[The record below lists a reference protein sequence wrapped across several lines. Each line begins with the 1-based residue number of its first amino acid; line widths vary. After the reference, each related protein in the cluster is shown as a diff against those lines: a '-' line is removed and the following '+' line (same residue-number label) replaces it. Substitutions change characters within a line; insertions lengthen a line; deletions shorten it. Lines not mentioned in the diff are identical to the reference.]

1 MLLFALTIFVSAF
14 LLFQVQPVISK
25 AILPWFG
32 GAAGV
37 WNTCML
43 FFQAALLGGY
53 TYAHWLQAQPAKRQ
67 RQVHL
72 ALLGLSLLSLP
83 ILPSVTWKP
92 TGAEDPIFRILG
104 LLATTIGL
112 PYFLLSTT
120 SPLLQAWYV
129 RETKTGIPW
138 RLFALSNAASLAALL
153 TYPVLVEPNLSVPQQ
168 AWVWSGAYALF
179 IVLAGLV
186 AWKFAAVDTPHTE
199 TADAEPAPAPTFGLR
214 TLWVSLAACASVL
227 LLGVTTH
234 MTQDV
239 AAIPFLWV
247 IPLAVYLL
255 TFILCFETS
264 KAYRRVVFMP
274 ALVAALYSFA
284 RILARE
290 DWSLTVTEDIA
301 MSAAVLFTC
310 CMVCHGELAAL
321 KPAPRYLTGYF
332 VSLSLGGALGGLF
345 VGFIAPVLFNAY
357 YELNIGLWLSGALA
371 VVVIAREGLST
382 TRQKLV
388 LLTMLIALGAYGA
401 WHVKIKKGEI
411 GGVEL
416 AVRNFYG
423 HLHVTKYGEVGQ
435 VGAARQLVHGQINH
449 GQQLLD
455 PARRMTPSSYF
466 CVQSGAGRA
475 SLARTEGVPR
485 KVGILGLGCGAL
497 LGYARKEDDYRLYEI
512 NPQVFEIAKK
522 NFTFMTETPA
532 KITEVL
538 GDGRLSLEREA
549 PQQFDLLFMD
559 AFSGDSIPVH
569 LVTREAF
576 DLYARHMKP
585 DAILVVNITNN
596 YLNLLPVVATAAKR
610 LGKVTVE
617 IEDEPAEGDEEC
629 YVSHYALV
637 MSPERYAAT
646 PELSKQSKLIEP
658 TPGFRE
664 WTDAFSNLFAIVRR

>member
-32 GAAGV
+32 GSAGV

-53 TYAHWLQAQPAKRQ
+53 TYTHWLQGQPAKRQ
-67 RQVHL
+67 RQIHL

-83 ILPSVTWKP
+83 ILPSASWKP
-92 TGAEDPIFRILG
+92 IGGEEPIWRILG

-129 RETKTGIPW
+129 RHTKTGIPW

-153 TYPVLVEPNLSVPQQ
+153 TYPVLVEPALSVPQQ
-168 AWVWSGAYALF
+168 AWVWSGVYGLF
-179 IVLAGLV
+179 LVLAGLV
-186 AWKFAAVDTPHTE
+186 AWKFAAVEVPVDATE
-199 TADAEPAPAPTFGLR
+199 EAPALPPTLGLR
-214 TLWVSLAACASVL
+214 ALWVALAACASIL
-227 LLGVTTH
+227 LLGITTH

-264 KAYRRVVFMP
+264 KAYHRIVFLP
-274 ALVAALYSFA
+274 ALAVALYVFA
-284 RILARE
+284 RVLDRD
-290 DWSLTVTEDIA
+290 DWSLKVTENIA
-301 MSAAVLFTC
+301 MSAAVLFVC

-321 KPAPRYLTGYF
+321 KPAPRFLTGYF

-345 VGFIAPVLFNAY
+345 VGLIAPLLFNAY
-357 YELNIGLWLSGALA
+357 YELNIGLLLCAALA
-371 VVVIAREGLST
+371 AIVVARAGYET
-382 TRQKLV
+382 KARKL
-388 LLTMLIALGAYGA
+388 LLLAMLIAVGAYGA
-401 WHVKIKKGEI
+401 WMVKIKKEEI

-416 AVRNFYG
+416 ATRNFYG
-423 HLHVTKYGEVGQ
+423 HLHITVYGEVGQ
-435 VGAARQLVHGQINH
+435 SGSARQLIHGQINH

-455 PARRMTPSSYF
+455 PARRMVPSSYF
-466 CVQSGAGRA
+466 CKESGAGRA

-485 KVGILGLGCGAL
+485 KVGIIGLGCGAL
-497 LGYARKEDDYRLYEI
+497 LGYARKGDDYRLYEI
-512 NPQVFEIAKK
+512 NPQVFDIAKTH
-522 NFTFMTETPA
+522 FTFMTETPA
-532 KITEVL
+532 AVTEVL
-538 GDGRLSLEREA
+538 GDGRLSLERDP
-549 PQQFDLLFMD
+549 PQNFDLLFMD

-569 LVTREAF
+569 LVTKEAF
-576 DLYARHMKP
+576 ELFERHLKR

-596 YLNLLPVVATAAKR
+596 YLDLRPVVATAAKR
-610 LGKVTVE
+610 FGKIA
-617 IEDEPAEGDEEC
+617 IEVDNEPDESNEEC
-629 YVSHYALV
+629 FLSHYALI

-646 PELSKQSKLIEP
+646 PDFRVNSKLIEP

>member
-1 MLLFALTIFVSAF
+1 MILFGLTIFVSAF

-53 TYAHWLQAQPAKRQ
+53 TYAHWLQAQTARRQ
-67 RQVHL
+67 RQVHF

-83 ILPSVTWKP
+83 ILPSAGWKP
-92 TGAEDPIFRILG
+92 LGNEDPIWRILG

-129 RETKTGIPW
+129 RATKTGVPW

-153 TYPVLVEPNLSVPQQ
+153 TYPVVVEPRLSVPEQ
-168 AWVWSGAYALF
+168 AWVWTGAYGLF
-179 IVLAGLV
+179 LVLAGMV
-186 AWKFAAVDTPHTE
+186 AWRFAAADEAEVERDTEP
-199 TADAEPAPAPTFGLR
+199 AAEPAWGLR
-214 TLWVSLAACASVL
+214 TLWVALAACPSIL
-227 LLGVTTH
+227 LLGITTH

-264 KAYRRVVFMP
+264 KAYQRVVFLP
-274 ALVAALYSFA
+274 ALAVGLSYFGKALDGH
-284 RILARE
+284 E
-290 DWSLTVTEDIA
+290 WGLTVNENIA
-301 MSAAVLFTC
+301 LSAAVLFVC

-321 KPAPRYLTGYF
+321 KPSPKYLTGYF
-332 VSLSLGGALGGLF
+332 VTISLGGALGGLF
-345 VGFIAPVLFNAY
+345 VGMAAPMLFNTY
-357 YELNIGLWLSGALA
+357 YELNIGLWLAGALA
-371 VVVIAREGLST
+371 TVVVARGGMET
-382 TRQKLV
+382 PQRKV
-388 LLTMLIALGAYGA
+388 LLLAMLVGVGVYGA
-401 WHVKIKKGEI
+401 WMVKIKKSEI

-423 HLHVTKYGEVGQ
+423 HLHVTVWGKAGEN
-435 VGAARQLVHGQINH
+435 GAARQLVHGQINH

-455 PARRMTPSSYF
+455 PERRMVPSSYF
-466 CVQSGAGRA
+466 CRASGAGRA
-475 SLARTEGVPR
+475 SLARKEGVGQ
-485 KVGILGLGCGAL
+485 KVGVIGLGCGAL
-497 LGYARKEDDYRLYEI
+497 LGYGRKEDEYRLYEI
-512 NPQVFEIAKK
+512 NPQVFAIAKR
-522 NFTFMTETPA
+522 NFSFIRETPA
-532 KITEVL
+532 RVTEVL
-538 GDGRLSLEREA
+538 GDGRLSLERDS
-549 PQQFDLLFMD
+549 PQGFDLLFMD

-576 DLYARHMKP
+576 DLYMRHMKP

-596 YLNLLPVVATAAKR
+596 YLDLRPVVATAARR
-610 LGKVTVE
+610 LGKLAIE
-617 IEDEPAEGDEEC
+617 IEDTPDETDEEC
-629 YVSHYALV
+629 FLSHYALV

-646 PELSKQSKLIEP
+646 PELRVNSKPIEP

>member
-32 GAAGV
+32 GSAGV

-53 TYAHWLQAQPAKRQ
+53 TYAHWLQGQPAKRQ
-67 RQVHL
+67 RQIHL

-83 ILPSVTWKP
+83 ILPSVSWKP
-92 TGAEDPIFRILG
+92 VGGEEPIWRILG

-129 RETKTGIPW
+129 RHTKTGIPW

-153 TYPVLVEPNLSVPQQ
+153 TYPVLVEPALSVPQQ
-168 AWVWSGAYALF
+168 AWVWSGVYALF
-179 IVLAGLV
+179 LALAGTV
-186 AWKFAAVDTPHTE
+186 AWKFAAVETPI
-199 TADAEPAPAPTFGLR
+199 DAVDEAPALPPTFGLR
-214 TLWVSLAACASVL
+214 ALWVALAACASIL
-227 LLGVTTH
+227 LLGITTH

-264 KAYRRVVFMP
+264 KAYHRIVFLP
-274 ALVAALYSFA
+274 ALAVGLYVFA
-284 RILARE
+284 RVLDHE
-290 DWSLTVTEDIA
+290 DWSLNVTENICV
-301 MSAAVLFTC
+301 SAAVLFVC

-321 KPAPRYLTGYF
+321 KPAPRFLTGYF

-345 VGFIAPVLFNAY
+345 VGLIAPLLFNTY
-357 YELNIGLWLSGALA
+357 YELNIGLWMCGALA
-371 VVVIAREGLST
+371 AIVVARAGYET
-382 TRQKLV
+382 KFRKL
-388 LLTMLIALGAYGA
+388 LLLATLIAVGAYGA
-401 WHVKIKKGEI
+401 WMVKIKKEEI

-416 AVRNFYG
+416 ATRNFYG
-423 HLHVTKYGEVGQ
+423 HLHITVFGEVGQ
-435 VGAARQLVHGQINH
+435 SGAARQLIHGRINH

-455 PARRMTPSSYF
+455 PARRMIPSSYF
-466 CVQSGAGRA
+466 CKDSGAGRA

-485 KVGILGLGCGAL
+485 KVGIIGLGCGAL
-497 LGYARKEDDYRLYEI
+497 LGYGRKGDDYRLYEI
-512 NPQVFEIAKK
+512 NPQVFDIAKTH
-522 NFTFMTETPA
+522 FTFMTETPA
-532 KITEVL
+532 KVTEVL
-538 GDGRLSLEREA
+538 GDGRLSLERDP
-549 PQQFDLLFMD
+549 PQNFDLLFMD

-576 DLYARHMKP
+576 ELFERHLKQ

-596 YLNLLPVVATAAKR
+596 YLDLRPVVATAAKR
-610 LGKVTVE
+610 FGKIAIE
-617 IEDEPAEGDEEC
+617 IDNEPDESNEEC
-629 YVSHYALV
+629 FLSHYALV

-646 PELSKQSKLIEP
+646 PDFRVNSKLIEP

>member
-1 MLLFALTIFVSAF
+1 MLLFGWTIFVSAF

-53 TYAHWLQAQPAKRQ
+53 TYAHWLQGQPAKRQ
-67 RQVHL
+67 RRIHL
-72 ALLGLSLLSLP
+72 TILALSLLSLP
-83 ILPSVTWKP
+83 ILPSATWKP
-92 TGAEDPIFRILG
+92 IGNEEPIWRILG
-104 LLATTIGL
+104 LLASTIGL

-129 RETKTGIPW
+129 RNNKAGVPW

-153 TYPVLVEPNLSVPQQ
+153 TYPVLVEPVLSVSQQ
-168 AWVWSGAYALF
+168 AWIWSGVYAIFL
-179 IVLAGLV
+179 VLAGLV
-186 AWKFAAVDTPHTE
+186 AWKFAA
-199 TADAEPAPAPTFGLR
+199 ADAPHAVDDEPPAEAPALSLR
-214 TLWVSLAACASVL
+214 ALWVLLAACASVL
-227 LLGVTTH
+227 LLGITTH

-264 KAYRRVVFMP
+264 KAYHRAVFLP
-274 ALVAALYSFA
+274 ALAVALFVFA
-284 RILARE
+284 KLLERGE
-290 DWSLTVTEDIA
+290 WSVKAGGNIA
-301 MSAAVLFTC
+301 ISSAVLFIC

-321 KPAPRYLTGYF
+321 KPAPRFLTGYY

-345 VGFIAPVLFNAY
+345 VGLVAPLLFNAY
-357 YELNIGLWLSGALA
+357 YELNIGLWLCAALA
-371 VVVIAREGLST
+371 AIVVGRAGLAT
-382 TRQKLV
+382 ARQKLV
-388 LLTMLIALGAYGA
+388 LLAMLIAVGAYAA
-401 WHVKIKKGEI
+401 WMVKIKKDEI

-423 HLHVTKYGEVGQ
+423 HLHVTVWGSEGES
-435 VGAARQLVHGQINH
+435 GAARQLVHGQINH

-455 PARRMTPSSYF
+455 PARRMIPSSYF
-466 CVQSGAGRA
+466 CKESGAGRA
-475 SLARTEGVPR
+475 SLARPEGVPR
-485 KVGILGLGCGAL
+485 KVGIIGLGCGAL

-512 NPQVFEIAKK
+512 NPQVFDIARKH
-522 NFTFMTETPA
+522 FTFLTETPA

-538 GDGRLSLEREA
+538 GDGRLSLEREQ
-549 PQQFDLLFMD
+549 PQNFDLLFMD

-576 DLYARHMKP
+576 DLFARHMKP
-585 DAILVVNITNN
+585 DAVLVVNITNN
-596 YLNLLPVVATAAKR
+596 YLDLRPVVAAAAHR
-610 LGKVTVE
+610 LGKIAIE
-617 IEDEPAEGDEEC
+617 IEDTPHETDEEC
-629 YVSHYALV
+629 YISHYVLV
-637 MSPERYAAT
+637 TSPERYAAT
-646 PELSKQSKLIEP
+646 PDFRVNAKVLQP

-664 WTDAFSNLFAIVRR
+664 WTDGFSNLFAIVRR

>member
-1 MLLFALTIFVSAF
+1 MLLFGLTIFVSAF

-53 TYAHWLQAQPAKRQ
+53 TYAHWLQGQPAKRQ
-67 RQVHL
+67 RQVHIALL
-72 ALLGLSLLSLP
+72 ALSALSLP
-83 ILPSVTWKP
+83 ILPSVAWKP
-92 TGAEDPIFRILG
+92 IGNEEPIWRILG

-129 RETKTGIPW
+129 RHNRTGVPW

-153 TYPVLVEPNLSVPQQ
+153 TYPVLVEPALSVPQQ
-168 AWVWSGAYALF
+168 AWIWSGAYLVF
-179 IVLAGLV
+179 LGLGGFM
-186 AWKFAAVDTPHTE
+186 AWKFAAEDIPHEDT
-199 TADAEPAPAPTFGLR
+199 AEAPAEAPSTGLR
-214 TLWVSLAACASVL
+214 VLWVMLAACASIL

-247 IPLAVYLL
+247 IPLAVYLS

-264 KAYRRVVFMP
+264 KVYRRIVFLP
-274 ALVAALYSFA
+274 ALAGALYYFGKLLG
-284 RILARE
+284 RDNE
-290 DWSLTVTEDIA
+290 WSVTVTQNIA
-301 MSAAVLFTC
+301 ISAAVLFVC
-310 CMVCHGELAAL
+310 CMVCHGELASL
-321 KPAPRYLTGYF
+321 RPAPRYLTGYY

-345 VGFIAPVLFNAY
+345 VGLVAPLLFNAY
-357 YELNIGLWLSGALA
+357 YELNIGLWLSAALA
-371 VVVIAREGLST
+371 TVVVARTGLAT
-382 TRQKLV
+382 TARKLV
-388 LLTMLIALGAYGA
+388 LLAMLIAVGAYGA
-401 WHVKIKKGEI
+401 WMVEIKKNEI

-423 HLHVTKYGEVGQ
+423 HLHITIYGQ
-435 VGAARQLVHGQINH
+435 VGELGAARQLVHGQINH

-455 PARRMTPSSYF
+455 PARRMIPSSYF
-466 CVQSGAGRA
+466 CRASGAGRA

-485 KVGILGLGCGAL
+485 KVGVLGLGCGAL

-512 NPQVFEIAKK
+512 NPQVFDIARK
-522 NFTFMTETPA
+522 NFTFLTETPA
-532 KITEVL
+532 RITEVL
-538 GDGRLSLEREA
+538 GDGRLSLEREQ
-549 PQQFDLLFMD
+549 PQNFDLLFMD

-576 DLYARHMKP
+576 DLYERHLKR

-596 YLNLLPVVATAAKR
+596 YLDLRPVVAAAAQR
-610 LGKVTVE
+610 LGKMAIE
-617 IEDEPAEGDEEC
+617 IEDQPFEGNEEC
-629 YVSHYALV
+629 FLSHYALII
-637 MSPERYAAT
+637 SPERYAAT
-646 PELSKQSKLIEP
+646 PDFRVNSKTLEP

>member
-1 MLLFALTIFVSAF
+1 MLLFGFTIFVSAF

-72 ALLGLSLLSLP
+72 GLLALSLLSLP
-83 ILPSVTWKP
+83 ILPSAAWKP
-92 TGAEDPIFRILG
+92 SGNEEPIWRILG

-112 PYFLLSTT
+112 PYFLLSTS

-129 RETKTGIPW
+129 RAVKEGVPW
-138 RLFALSNAASLAALL
+138 RLFALSNGASLMALL
-153 TYPVLVEPNLSVPQQ
+153 TYPVLVEPALSVPQQ
-168 AWVWSGAYALF
+168 AWVWSGVYLLFLGLAATAAWRYA
-179 IVLAGLV
+179 ADP
-186 AWKFAAVDTPHTE
+186 AASD
-199 TADAEPAPAPTFGLR
+199 DAVSTGEAPSFGLR
-214 TLWVSLAACASVL
+214 ALWVTLAACASIL

-264 KAYRRVVFMP
+264 KAYHRAVFLP
-274 ALVAALYSFA
+274 ALAVALYKFGNLLDGGSS
-284 RILARE
+284 
-290 DWSLTVTEDIA
+290 SLTVAENVA
-301 MSAAVLFTC
+301 LSSAVLFIC

-321 KPAPRYLTGYF
+321 KPAPRFLTGYY
-332 VSLSLGGALGGLF
+332 VALSLGGALGGLF
-345 VGFIAPVLFNAY
+345 VGLLSPLLFNAY
-357 YELNIGLWLSGALA
+357 YELNIGLWLCAALA
-371 VVVIAREGLST
+371 AIVTARDGMAT
-382 TRQKLV
+382 APRKA
-388 LLTMLIALGAYGA
+388 LLLGMLAAVGAYGA
-401 WHVKIKKGEI
+401 WMVKIKKEEL
-411 GGVEL
+411 GGVQL

-423 HLHVTKYGEVGQ
+423 HLHVTEYGQAGEA
-435 VGAARQLVHGQINH
+435 GAARQLVHGQINH

-455 PARRMTPSSYF
+455 PARRMIPSSYF
-466 CVQSGAGRA
+466 CRTSGAGRA
-475 SLARTEGVPR
+475 SLARKEGVPQ

-497 LGYARKEDDYRLYEI
+497 VGYARKEDDYRLYEI
-512 NPQVFEIAKK
+512 NPQVFTIARR
-522 NFTFMTETPA
+522 NFTFLTETPA
-532 KITEVL
+532 RVTEVL
-538 GDGRLSLEREA
+538 GDGRLALEREE
-549 PQQFDLLFMD
+549 PQNFDLLFMD

-576 DLYARHMKP
+576 SLYARHMKS

-596 YLNLLPVVATAAKR
+596 YLDLKPVVAAGAKH
-610 LGKVTVE
+610 LGKVAIE
-617 IEDEPAEGDEEC
+617 IEDDPGDANEEC
-629 YVSHYALV
+629 FLSHYALV
-637 MSPERYAAT
+637 MSQERYAAT
-646 PELSKQSKLIEP
+646 PEFHANATVLEP
-658 TPGFRE
+658 TPGFRA

>member
-1 MLLFALTIFVSAF
+1 
-14 LLFQVQPVISK
+14 
-25 AILPWFG
+25 
-32 GAAGV
+32 
-37 WNTCML
+37 
-43 FFQAALLGGY
+43 
-53 TYAHWLQAQPAKRQ
+53 
-67 RQVHL
+67 
-72 ALLGLSLLSLP
+72 
-83 ILPSVTWKP
+83 
-92 TGAEDPIFRILG
+92 
-104 LLATTIGL
+104 
-112 PYFLLSTT
+112 
-120 SPLLQAWYV
+120 
-129 RETKTGIPW
+129 
-138 RLFALSNAASLAALL
+138 
-153 TYPVLVEPNLSVPQQ
+153 
-168 AWVWSGAYALF
+168 
-179 IVLAGLV
+179 
-186 AWKFAAVDTPHTE
+186 
-199 TADAEPAPAPTFGLR
+199 
-214 TLWVSLAACASVL
+214 
-227 LLGVTTH
+227 
-234 MTQDV
+234 
-239 AAIPFLWV
+239 
-247 IPLAVYLL
+247 
-255 TFILCFETS
+255 
-264 KAYRRVVFMP
+264 
-274 ALVAALYSFA
+274 
-284 RILARE
+284 
-290 DWSLTVTEDIA
+290 
-301 MSAAVLFTC
+301 
-310 CMVCHGELAAL
+310 
-321 KPAPRYLTGYF
+321 
-332 VSLSLGGALGGLF
+332 
-345 VGFIAPVLFNAY
+345 
-357 YELNIGLWLSGALA
+357 
-371 VVVIAREGLST
+371 
-382 TRQKLV
+382 
-388 LLTMLIALGAYGA
+388 MLIALGAYGA

-549 PQQFDLLFMD
+549 PQNFDLLFMD

-646 PELSKQSKLIEP
+646 PELSKQSKLTEP

>member
-32 GAAGV
+32 GSAGV

-53 TYAHWLQAQPAKRQ
+53 TYAHWLQGQPAKRQ
-67 RQVHL
+67 RQIHFV
-72 ALLGLSLLSLP
+72 LLGLSLLSLP
-83 ILPSVTWKP
+83 ILPSVSWKP
-92 TGAEDPIFRILG
+92 NGGEEPIWRILG

-129 RETKTGIPW
+129 RHTKTGIPW

-153 TYPVLVEPNLSVPQQ
+153 TYPVLVEPVLSVPQQ
-168 AWVWSGAYALF
+168 AWVWTGVYGLF
-179 IVLAGLV
+179 LVLAGLV
-186 AWKFAAVDTPHTE
+186 AWKFAAVETTVE
-199 TADAEPAPAPTFGLR
+199 TAEEAPAVPPGLALR
-214 TLWVSLAACASVL
+214 ALWVALAACASIL
-227 LLGVTTH
+227 LLGITTH

-264 KAYRRVVFMP
+264 KAYHRMVFLP
-274 ALVAALYSFA
+274 ALAVALFFFA
-284 RILARE
+284 RLLDNA
-290 DWSLTVTEDIA
+290 DWSLNVAQNIA
-301 MSAAVLFTC
+301 MSGGVLFVC

-321 KPAPRYLTGYF
+321 KPSPRFLTGYF

-345 VGFIAPVLFNAY
+345 VGMIAPLLFNAY
-357 YELNIGLWLSGALA
+357 YELNIGLWLCAALA
-371 VVVIAREGLST
+371 VIVVARAGLGSK
-382 TRQKLV
+382 RQKIGFAA
-388 LLTMLIALGAYGA
+388 MLIAVGAYGA
-401 WHVKIKKGEI
+401 WMIKIKKGEVR
-411 GGVEL
+411 GVEL

-423 HLHVTKYGEVGQ
+423 HMHVTVWGSVGEH
-435 VGAARQLVHGQINH
+435 GAARQLIHGQINH

-455 PARRMTPSSYF
+455 PARRMIPSSYF
-466 CVQSGAGRA
+466 CRESGAGRA

-485 KVGILGLGCGAL
+485 KVGIIGLGCGAL

-512 NPQVFEIAKK
+512 NPQVFDIAKK
-522 NFTFMTETPA
+522 NFTFLTETPA

-549 PQQFDLLFMD
+549 PQNFDLLFMD

-596 YLNLLPVVATAAKR
+596 YLDLTPVVATAAKR
-610 LGKVTVE
+610 LGKIAIE
-617 IEDEPAEGDEEC
+617 IEDTPHETEEEC
-629 YVSHYALV
+629 FISHYALV

-646 PELSKQSKLIEP
+646 PGFRVKSKLLEP
-658 TPGFRE
+658 RPGFRE

>member
-1 MLLFALTIFVSAF
+1 MLLFAVTIFVSAF

-37 WNTCML
+37 WSTCML

-53 TYAHWLQAQPAKRQ
+53 TYAHWLQGKPAKRQ
-67 RQVHL
+67 RQIHL
-72 ALLGLSLLSLP
+72 TLLGLSLLSLP
-83 ILPSVTWKP
+83 ILPNVSWKP
-92 TGAEDPIFRILG
+92 SGGEEPIWRILG

-129 RETKTGIPW
+129 RHTKTGIPW

-153 TYPVLVEPNLSVPQQ
+153 TYPLLVEPALSVPRQ
-168 AWVWSGAYALF
+168 AWVWSAVYGVFL
-179 IVLAGLV
+179 VLAGLA
-186 AWKFAAVDTPHTE
+186 AWKFAANDICQIEEAAVP
-199 TADAEPAPAPTFGLR
+199 PTFALR
-214 TLWVSLAACASVL
+214 ALWVSLAACASIL
-227 LLGVTTH
+227 LLGITTH

-264 KAYRRVVFMP
+264 KAYHRIVFMP
-274 ALVAALYSFA
+274 ALAIALFYFA
-284 RILARE
+284 KLLDRE
-290 DWSLTVTEDIA
+290 EWSLTVTENIG
-301 MSAAVLFTC
+301 MSAAVLFVC

-321 KPAPRYLTGYF
+321 KPAPRFLTGYF

-345 VGFIAPVLFNAY
+345 VGLIAPLLFNAY
-357 YELNIGLWLSGALA
+357 YELNIGLWLCAVLAAL
-371 VVVIAREGLST
+371 VVARAGLSG
-382 TRQKLV
+382 TRRKIV
-388 LLTMLIALGAYGA
+388 FAAMLAAAGAYGA
-401 WHVKIKKGEI
+401 WMIKIKKEEI

-423 HLHVTKYGEVGQ
+423 HLHVAVWGSVGEH
-435 VGAARQLVHGQINH
+435 GAARQLIHGQINH

-455 PARRMTPSSYF
+455 PSRGMMPSSYF
-466 CVQSGAGRA
+466 CKESGAGRA
-475 SLARTEGVPR
+475 SLARREGVPQ

-497 LGYARKEDDYRLYEI
+497 LGYASKEDDYRLYEI

-522 NFTFMTETPA
+522 NFTFVTETPA
-532 KITEVL
+532 KVTEIL
-538 GDGRLSLEREA
+538 GDGRLSLERES
-549 PQQFDLLFMD
+549 PQNFDLLFMD

-585 DAILVVNITNN
+585 DAILVVNMTNN
-596 YLNLLPVVATAAKR
+596 YLDLRPVVASAAKR
-610 LGKVTVE
+610 LGRLAVE
-617 IEDEPAEGDEEC
+617 IEDTPYETDEEC
-629 YVSHYALV
+629 FLSHYALV
-637 MSPERYAAT
+637 MSAARYAAA
-646 PELSKQSKLIEP
+646 PELRVNSKLLEP

>member
-1 MLLFALTIFVSAF
+1 MLLFGLTIFVSAF

-53 TYAHWLQAQPAKRQ
+53 TYAHWLQGQTVKRQ
-67 RQVHL
+67 KQVHL
-72 ALLGLSLLSLP
+72 IVLALSVVSLP
-83 ILPSVTWKP
+83 ILPNPAWKP
-92 TGAEDPIFRILG
+92 VGTEEPIWRILG

-129 RETKTGIPW
+129 RNNKSGIPW

-153 TYPVLVEPNLSVPQQ
+153 TYPVLVEPVLSVQQ
-168 AWVWSGAYALF
+168 QGWIWSIGYAGFAALT
-179 IVLAGLV
+179 AV
-186 AWKFAAVDTPHTE
+186 ATWKFAAE
-199 TADAEPAPAPTFGLR
+199 EEPRSEEEAPAAPPTFGLR
-214 TLWVSLAACASVL
+214 VLWVALAACPSVL
-227 LLGVTTH
+227 LLGMTTH

-247 IPLAVYLL
+247 IPLAIYLL

-264 KAYRRVVFMP
+264 KAYQRWLFLP
-274 ALVAALYSFA
+274 ALVGALFFFGKV
-284 RILARE
+284 LDRE
-290 DWSLTVTEDIA
+290 DWSLTVLENVA
-301 MSAAVLFTC
+301 ASAGVLFIC

-321 KPAPRYLTGYF
+321 KPAPRYLTGYY

-345 VGFIAPVLFNAY
+345 VGMVAPLLFNAY
-357 YELNIGLWLSGALA
+357 YELNIGLLLCAALA
-371 VVVIAREGLST
+371 TIVVARAGLGPAW
-382 TRQKLV
+382 RKA
-388 LLTMLIALGAYGA
+388 LTVAMLIGVGAYGA
-401 WHVKIKKGEI
+401 WMVKIKKDEI

-423 HLHVTKYGEVGQ
+423 HLHISVWGRVGE

-455 PARRMTPSSYF
+455 PARRMIPSSYF
-466 CVQSGAGRA
+466 CRESGAGRA
-475 SLARTEGVPR
+475 SLARKEGVGQ

-497 LGYARKEDDYRLYEI
+497 LGYARKEDQYRLYEI
-512 NPQVFEIAKK
+512 NPMVFSIARKH
-522 NFTFMTETPA
+522 FTFLKETPA
-532 KITEVL
+532 QVSEVL
-538 GDGRLSLEREA
+538 GDGRLSLERDP
-549 PQQFDLLFMD
+549 PQGFDLLFMD

-576 DLYARHMKP
+576 DLYERHMKR

-596 YLNLLPVVATAAKR
+596 YLDLRPVVAAAAHR
-610 LGKVTVE
+610 LGKIAIE
-617 IEDEPAEGDEEC
+617 IEDNPEETNEEC
-629 YVSHYALV
+629 YLSHYALV
-637 MSPERYAAT
+637 MSPERYAAL
-646 PELSKQSKLIEP
+646 PELRMGSAKIEP

-664 WTDAFSNLFAIVRR
+664 WTDDFSNLLAIVRR

>member
-83 ILPSVTWKP
+83 ILPSVNWKP
-92 TGAEDPIFRILG
+92 GGSEDPIFRILG
-104 LLATTIGL
+104 LLTTTIGL

-120 SPLLQAWYV
+120 SPLMQAWYV
-129 RETKTGIPW
+129 RETKTGVPW

-168 AWVWSGAYALF
+168 AWVWSGAYLLF

-186 AWKFAAVDTPHTE
+186 AWKYAAADTPHTE
-199 TADAEPAPAPTFGLR
+199 DADAAPAAPPTFGLR
-214 TLWVSLAACASVL
+214 VLWVALAACASIL

-264 KAYRRVVFMP
+264 KAYHRLFFMP
-274 ALVAALYSFA
+274 ALVAALYCFA
-284 RILARE
+284 KVLDRE
-290 DWSLTVTEDIA
+290 EWSLNVTENIL

-345 VGFIAPVLFNAY
+345 VGMLAPLLFNAY
-357 YELNIGLWLSGALA
+357 YELNIGLWLCGALA
-371 VVVIAREGLST
+371 AVVIAREGLAT

-388 LLTMLIALGAYGA
+388 VLALLIAVGAYGA
-401 WHVKIKKGEI
+401 WHVKIKKEEI

-423 HLHVTKYGEVGQ
+423 HLHVTVWGKVGEN
-435 VGAARQLVHGQINH
+435 GAARQLVHGQINH

-455 PARRMTPSSYF
+455 PARRMIPSSYF
-466 CVQSGAGRA
+466 CKQSGAGRA

-485 KVGILGLGCGAL
+485 KVGIIGLGCGAL
-497 LGYARKEDDYRLYEI
+497 LGYGRKEDEYRLYEI
-512 NPQVFEIAKK
+512 NPQVFEIARK
-522 NFTFMTETPA
+522 NFTFITETPA
-532 KITEVL
+532 KVSEVL
-538 GDGRLSLEREA
+538 GDGRLSLERDT
-549 PQQFDLLFMD
+549 PQNFDLLFMD

-576 DLYARHMKP
+576 DLYERHMKR

-596 YLNLLPVVATAAKR
+596 YLDLRPVVAAAAKR
-610 LGKVTVE
+610 LGKIAIE
-617 IEDEPAEGDEEC
+617 IEDNPYEGDEEC
-629 YVSHYALV
+629 YISHYALV

-646 PELSKQSKLIEP
+646 PELRADSKPIEP

>member
-32 GAAGV
+32 GSAGV

-53 TYAHWLQAQPAKRQ
+53 TYAHWLQGQPAKRQ
-67 RQVHL
+67 RQIHL

-83 ILPSVTWKP
+83 ILPSVSWKP
-92 TGAEDPIFRILG
+92 AGGEEPIWRILG
-104 LLATTIGL
+104 LLTTTIGL

-129 RETKTGIPW
+129 RHTKTGIPW

-153 TYPVLVEPNLSVPQQ
+153 TYPVLVEPALNVPQQ
-168 AWVWSGAYALF
+168 AWIWSGVYGLF
-179 IVLAGLV
+179 LALAGTV
-186 AWKFAAVDTPHTE
+186 AWKFAAVETPVDATE
-199 TADAEPAPAPTFGLR
+199 AAPALPPSFGLR
-214 TLWVSLAACASVL
+214 ALWVALAACASIL
-227 LLGVTTH
+227 LLGITTH

-264 KAYRRVVFMP
+264 KAYRRIVFLP
-274 ALVAALYSFA
+274 ALAVALYVFA
-284 RILARE
+284 KVLDHD
-290 DWSLTVTEDIA
+290 DWSLNVTENISI
-301 MSAAVLFTC
+301 SAAVLFVC
-310 CMVCHGELAAL
+310 CMVCHGELAAM
-321 KPAPRYLTGYF
+321 KPAPRFLTGYF

-345 VGFIAPVLFNAY
+345 VGLIAPLLFNAY
-357 YELNIGLWLSGALA
+357 YELNIGLWLSAALA
-371 VVVIAREGLST
+371 AIVVARAGYET
-382 TRQKLV
+382 KARKM
-388 LLTMLIALGAYGA
+388 LLLAMLIALGAYGA
-401 WHVKIKKGEI
+401 WMVKIKKEEI

-416 AVRNFYG
+416 ATRNFYG
-423 HLHVTKYGEVGQ
+423 HLHITIFGEAGQ
-435 VGAARQLVHGQINH
+435 SGAARQLVHGRINH

-455 PARRMTPSSYF
+455 PARRMIPSSYF
-466 CVQSGAGRA
+466 CRESGAGRA

-485 KVGILGLGCGAL
+485 KVGIIGLGCGAL
-497 LGYARKEDDYRLYEI
+497 LGYGRKGDDYRLYEI
-512 NPQVFEIAKK
+512 NPQVFDIAKTH
-522 NFTFMTETPA
+522 FTFMTETPA

-538 GDGRLSLEREA
+538 GDGRLSLERDA
-549 PQQFDLLFMD
+549 PQDFDLLFMD

-576 DLYARHMKP
+576 ELFERHLKR

-596 YLNLLPVVATAAKR
+596 YLDLRPVVATAAKR
-610 LGKVTVE
+610 AGKIA
-617 IEDEPAEGDEEC
+617 IEVDNVPDESNEEC
-629 YVSHYALV
+629 FLSQYALL

-646 PELSKQSKLIEP
+646 PDFRVNSKLIEP